1 MSAAERNM
9 HKMKELIDLYL
20 AFLRI
25 GLVNFGGGYAM
36 LPLLERDLADTRGW
50 VTVDELMDYF
60 AIGQCTPGLI
70 ALNVATF
77 IGNKRKGVAGGIIAT
92 LGFLTCP
99 IVIILIIAMFLT
111 NFADLPVVKNAFAGI
126 RVCVC
131 VLILQAVLKLWNKS
145 VVDVTTLL
153 LYLIIFSLMVF
164 SSLLPVSIPAFAM
177 VIAAGVFGIFFG
189 KGGKKS

>member
-1 MSAAERNM
+1 
-9 HKMKELIDLYL
+9 MKELIDLYL

-50 VTVDELMDYF
+50 VTVDELMDYY

-92 LGFLTCP
+92 LVFLTCP
-99 IVIILIIAMFLT
+99 IVIILIIAMFPGLRMR
-111 NFADLPVVKNAFAGI
+111 AHIAGCTEALEE
-126 RVCVC
+126 VGSGC
-131 VLILQAVLKLWNKS
+131 
-145 VVDVTTLL
+145 DD
-153 LYLIIFSLMVF
+153 
-164 SSLLPVSIPAFAM
+164 
-177 VIAAGVFGIFFG
+177 IAALSDHFLTYGLLISAPRLYPGICYGHRGRRVRHFFRKRG
-189 KGGKKS
+189 